1 MTERVLFVDD
11 DSNILAGYRRQLRKR
26 FDLHTAASGAEGL
39 ETLKA
44 KGPFAVVVSD
54 MNMPE
59 MDGLQFLKRVNERS
73 GDTVRIMLTGN
84 ADQKTAVDA
93 VNEGKI
99 FRFCNKPCPPD
110 TLAETITSGLQHYR
124 LITAERQLLE
134 RTLAGSVKVLLDVL
148 AMVDPKSFG
157 ATARLRDW
165 MRRMVN
171 ELGLDQAWEYDLA
184 AMLSPIGRL
193 TLPQE
198 IQEKMDRGET
208 LSGPERDILARI
220 PGTTRDLIANIPRLE
235 KVSEYLYYQGK
246 GFDGSGFPREEIER
260 KQIPMGARMLKV
272 IVDLKA
278 ACGSGDPGPEAF
290 AKLEARATLYDPGIL
305 ALARKCLLKDGAAG
319 GGGGGPQKPIRL
331 AQLQPGH
338 RLAADIRTQD
348 GQLLLA
354 GGQEVTKMVV
364 QKLTNLHD
372 VRPIKEPIMVVP
384 GSRPAEED

>member
-165 MRRMVN
+165 MRRMVT

-278 ACGSGDPGPEAF
+278 ACGSGDPDAEAF
-290 AKLEARATLYDPGIL
+290 AKLEERATLYDPGIL
-305 ALARKCLLKDGAAG
+305 ALARKCLLKDAAAG

>member
-1 MTERVLFVDD
+1 
-11 DSNILAGYRRQLRKR
+11 
-26 FDLHTAASGAEGL
+26 
-39 ETLKA
+39 
-44 KGPFAVVVSD
+44 
-54 MNMPE
+54 
-59 MDGLQFLKRVNERS
+59 
-73 GDTVRIMLTGN
+73 MLTGN

-208 LSGPERDILARI
+208 LSGPEREILARI

-278 ACGSGDPGPEAF
+278 ACGSGDPSAEAF

-384 GSRPAEED
+384 GSRPAEEG